1 MAFINGTIRS
11 QVEMAAL
18 NCKWMQKKENIGK
31 KENMTAEERRLE
43 MYKQQA
49 YDIREGKK
57 KYELSA
63 KLENGS
69 NLTPDEID
77 YLRKTNPQ
85 ALREY
90 EESRREVAGYE
101 KQLDDCETKEEVEDL
116 HMNKLNGYLSQAKDI
131 SNNPYIPK
139 GKKLEMLAKLVK
151 KTGEIEKAHAAFT
164 ASLKYQSLPEDEKE
178 KEEQTEGSAEQER
191 KSKHEPELLP
201 GGDAGMT
208 IGEDTLRRLMELRN
222 GVQGQKGG
230 AEAAVREPGGEEDQ
244 KEAGAAETVARP
256 GGEEE
261 QRASEAAGTVALSG
275 GEEEQRAS
283 EAAEAVSAVREGEV
297 PKTVT
302 AMEVENADGGKP
314 QNAAGAAVI
323 DIYL

>member
-151 KTGEIEKAHAAFT
+151 KNRR
-164 ASLKYQSLPEDEKE
+164 DR
-178 KEEQTEGSAEQER
+178 EGSCRVYRFPEISVAARGRER
-191 KSKHEPELLP
+191 K
-201 GGDAGMT
+201 
-208 IGEDTLRRLMELRN
+208 R
-222 GVQGQKGG
+222 G
-230 AEAAVREPGGEEDQ
+230 ANRG
-244 KEAGAAETVARP
+244 KRGA
-256 GGEEE
+256 
-261 QRASEAAGTVALSG
+261 RA
-275 GEEEQRAS
+275 
-283 EAAEAVSAVREGEV
+283 
-297 PKTVT
+297 
-302 AMEVENADGGKP
+302 
-314 QNAAGAAVI
+314 
-323 DIYL
+323 